1 LKEKI
6 YRNLCLALGGLIM
19 IISGYVVVT
28 GVVIPHEVIVKAFF
42 HPEKTII
49 SGLLLII
56 IWLLI
61 KLIAKKGEEK

>member
-1 LKEKI
+1 
-6 YRNLCLALGGLIM
+6 M
-19 IISGYVVVT
+19 T
-28 GVVIPHEVIVKAFF
+28 GVINPHEVIVKAFF

-61 KLIAKKGEEK
+61 KLIAKQGEEK